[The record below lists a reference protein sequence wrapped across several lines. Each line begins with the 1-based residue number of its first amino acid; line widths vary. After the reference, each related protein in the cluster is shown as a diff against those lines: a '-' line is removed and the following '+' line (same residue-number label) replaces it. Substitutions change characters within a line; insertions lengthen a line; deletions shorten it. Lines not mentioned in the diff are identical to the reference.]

1 MAGISFPTVPNLV
14 TVDNYSNRLNMLI
27 QTKVVYP
34 YNFSN
39 VKKEFKL
46 LYSEAV
52 HSFLYGCPD
61 AALSL
66 AVRCLEQGLKHYLDG
81 NNIKEIHYKDK
92 NNNKRI
98 IKLSYARL
106 FDLIQCDENP
116 VKDKDIL
123 QYLKSL
129 RNYTH
134 EDKLVEDFHALEAIK
149 HVTDVL
155 NELFSFKTLTITVE
169 QCRLCGENHSINID
183 PKDYFIGNRIILKC
197 PNRSEYFNKLGEF
210 VVDLQ

>member
-1 MAGISFPTVPNLV
+1 MAGISFPTIPNLV
-14 TVDNYSNRLNMLI
+14 TVDSYSNRLNMLI

-34 YNFSN
+34 YNFS
-39 VKKEFKL
+39 KLEEEFKL
-46 LYSEAV
+46 LYSEAI

-66 AVRCLEQGLKHYLDG
+66 SVRCLEQGLKHYLKG
-81 NNIKEIHYKDK
+81 QNIKEIHYNDK
-92 NNNKRI
+92 NNNRKR
-98 IKLSYARL
+98 IKLSDARL
-106 FDLIQCDENP
+106 FHLIQCDENP
-116 VKDKDIL
+116 IKDKEIL

-134 EDKLVEDFHALEAIK
+134 EDKLVEDFHALESIK

-169 QCRLCGENHSINID
+169 RCQLCGQKHSMNVNS
-183 PKDYFIGNRIILKC
+183 KDYFIGNRIMLKC
-197 PNRSEYFNKLGEF
+197 PNRSEYFNNIDELI
-210 VVDLQ
+210 VDL

>member
-27 QTKVVYP
+27 QIKVVYP
-34 YNFSN
+34 YSFSN
-39 VKKEFKL
+39 IKVEFKL
-46 LYSEAV
+46 LYSEAI

-66 AVRCLEQGLKHYLDG
+66 AVRCLEQGLKHYL
-81 NNIKEIHYKDK
+81 NISNIKEIHYKDK
-92 NNNKRI
+92 NGNKKSIRLI
-98 IKLSYARL
+98 HAKL
-106 FDLIQCDENP
+106 FHLIQCDENP

-134 EDKLVEDFHALEAIK
+134 EEKLVEDFHALEAIK

-155 NELFSFKTLTITVE
+155 NELLSFETLTITVE
-169 QCRLCGENHSINID
+169 PCRLCGQNHSINIE
-183 PKDYFIGNRIILKC
+183 PKDYFIGNRIKLKC
-197 PNRSEYFNKLGEF
+197 PNRSEYFNNIGEF
-210 VVDLQ
+210 IVDL

>member
-1 MAGISFPTVPNLV
+1 MAGIFFPTVPNLV

-27 QTKVVYP
+27 QTRVVYP
-34 YNFSN
+34 HNFSN
-39 VKKEFKL
+39 TKKEFKL
-46 LYSEAV
+46 LYSETI

-66 AVRCLEQGLKHYLDG
+66 AVRCLEQGLKHYL
-81 NNIKEIHYKDK
+81 NESNIKEIHYKDK
-92 NNNKRI
+92 NNNRRV

-116 VKDKDIL
+116 VKDKEIL

-134 EDKLVEDFHALEAIK
+134 EDKLVEDFHALEAIR

-169 QCRLCGENHSINID
+169 TCRLCGQKHSIDID
-183 PKDYFIGNRIILKC
+183 SKDYFIGNRIMLKC
-197 PNRSEYFNKLGEF
+197 PNSSEYFNNIGEF
-210 VVDLQ
+210 IVDI